1 MLSSSP
7 KASGTVAPS
16 YSYQLPFIRRP
27 FRRLASSFEIL
38 HQRAFLALPLSD
50 RQCGGPCLASPDLHM
65 TVLRST
71 RAGPNCSAEPVASL
85 PIAISVQGQE
95 PRRNISR
102 PKRYL
107 CGYES
112 LAVLLILSHEPR
124 FVLAIMCRGQDGKI
138 CPNSPGTSLVSLPH
152 HVRERTPAV
161 VITMCHLGETRFH
174 VQRLL
179 IPRLRHGTSVAK
191 QSCGLLG

>member
-124 FVLAIMCRGQDGKI
+124 FVLAICLEGRMGRFAQTLQERRSFRFPTMSANEPQLSSSPCAISGKLAFTY
-138 CPNSPGTSLVSLPH
+138 S
-152 HVRERTPAV
+152 A
-161 VITMCHLGETRFH
+161 F
-174 VQRLL
+174 
-179 IPRLRHGTSVAK
+179 
-191 QSCGLLG
+191 